1 MIVRLMGGLGNQLF
15 QFAFGISTAAAR
27 KESVVFSWQDQARPY
42 GLGAYN
48 VDAQLFRVEM
58 NPVIQEPRFSYSPEV
73 LMAPPGSTF
82 IGYWQSERYFN
93 EPLVRRAIKLRD
105 RASDES
111 FRVAEK
117 IWDVTGASV
126 FLHVRRGDYLQASTN
141 AYHGMPTMNYYNEAI
156 RNIQDYFEDAK
167 FFVFSDEP
175 AWCRTVFPASF
186 VIVDHNMDVPHEDL
200 WLMSLC
206 RNAVMAN
213 SSFSWWGAWLGDNM
227 WHNMA
232 KRIVFAPKRWFN
244 TPMDTRDL
252 IPTRWQTLEN

>member
-73 LMAPPGSTF
+73 LMAPTGSTF

-156 RNIQDYFEDAK
+156 RNIQDYFRTRNSLYSQMSQPGVVR
-167 FFVFSDEP
+167 FFLR
-175 AWCRTVFPASF
+175 A
-186 VIVDHNMDVPHEDL
+186 L
-200 WLMSLC
+200 LL
-206 RNAVMAN
+206 
-213 SSFSWWGAWLGDNM
+213 
-227 WHNMA
+227 
-232 KRIVFAPKRWFN
+232 
-244 TPMDTRDL
+244 
-252 IPTRWQTLEN
+252 